1 MKRLAFTLF
10 LSLVLFAPM
19 LCNAQGKLYTRKTK
33 LEDFPSKITK
43 VVLSGNT
50 ILDTTIK
57 EEIASRW
64 RISPYEFCTI
74 AEYEAQKES
83 TSYYFLKFA
92 SDDEFTYLIATK
104 GGKEKDTNAMKEGFD
119 IVACPIAPAGAAPG
133 KEFIYLPA
141 YFDIIQDY
149 IEKARLS
156 ERVAYTGLKA
166 IAVGGSESA
175 VVSDPEE
182 AEALFL
188 DNAAGRKIVVTITG
202 TSGGKAYRMVIGTDT
217 HKLHSIRKI
226 SVK

>member
-43 VVLSGNT
+43 VVLSGNP
-50 ILDTTIK
+50 ILDTSIK

-64 RISPYEFCTI
+64 RISPYEFCTV

-83 TSYYFLKFA
+83 TAYYFLKFA

-141 YFDIIQDY
+141 FFDIVQDY
-149 IEKARLS
+149 IEQARIS

-166 IAVGGSESA
+166 IAGGGESGC
-175 VVSDPEE
+175 VTDTEE
-182 AEALFL
+182 AQALFL
-188 DNAAGRKIVVTITG
+188 DGAAGRKICIIING
-202 TSGGKAYRMVIGTDT
+202 ASGKKAYRMVIGTDT